1 MFIISDLSCVI
12 IEDCIYSDTETGN
25 PLVAG
30 FQDDLD
36 PEDTLPN
43 ITTHFVNS
51 EHAVDIVKKTESL
64 SSLENEVISENTKTV
79 ENEELCL
86 NGEVGEIT
94 ADALDAWLSTDSKWR
109 RSPEGGED
117 STHSS
122 NIVRKVEEGEEDE
135 EDNSASLA
143 SSSVHLELLEPKQ
156 LQHSSGSSSPIVPRE
171 KKSRHKKK
179 VHFNLYSKQ
188 LCWSEALQI
197 ITTKVEKIQHSS
209 LWLGQNF
216 YNL

>member
-1 MFIISDLSCVI
+1 MTKYWHSYIFTISYLSCVI

-36 PEDTLPN
+36 PEDTLPD
-43 ITTHFVNS
+43 TATHFVNS
-51 EHAVDIVKKTESL
+51 EHAVDVLKKIESL
-64 SSLENEVISENTKTV
+64 SSLENEVRSENTKTV
-79 ENEELCL
+79 ENEELNL
-86 NGEVGEIT
+86 NGELGEIT
-94 ADALDAWLSTDSKWR
+94 ADALDTWLGTDSKWR

-122 NIVRKVEEGEEDE
+122 SIVRTVEEGEEEE

-143 SSSVHLELLEPKQ
+143 SSVHLELLEPKQ
-156 LQHSSGSSSPIVPRE
+156 LQQSSGSSSPIVPRE

-188 LCWSEALQI
+188 LCWSEALHI
-197 ITTKVEKIQHSS
+197 ITTKLEKSS
-209 LWLGQNF
+209 AQ
-216 YNL
+216 